1 MNQKGFGLKEF
12 VIIIAVIFICIIII
26 MSLYQSLVNKNH
38 IEQSETQTE
47 SKETEKVTYQ
57 DLENKLEK
65 AAERYQN
72 DTYQG
77 NTQNTEIWTLS
88 YSMLKKEK
96 YIDKIID
103 PNDKNTECTGY
114 VEFVQDGAK
123 ISYTPFLKCDNNYQT
138 QGYDENNLN

>member
-12 VIIIAVIFICIIII
+12 IIIIAVIFICIIII
-26 MSLYQSLVNKNH
+26 MSLYQNLINKNH

-88 YSMLKKEK
+88 YSMLKEEK
-96 YIDKIID
+96 YIEKLID

-138 QGYDENNLN
+138 QGYDENNLD

>member
-26 MSLYQSLVNKNH
+26 MSLYQNLINKNH

-88 YSMLKKEK
+88 YSMLKEEK
-96 YIDKIID
+96 YIEKLID

-138 QGYDENNLN
+138 KGYDENNLD

>member
-12 VIIIAVIFICIIII
+12 VIIIAVIFICMIIIV
-26 MSLYQSLVNKNH
+26 SLYQSLVNKNH

-72 DTYQG
+72 DNYSG
-77 NTQNTEIWTLS
+77 SIENPEVWTLS
-88 YSMLKKEK
+88 YSMLKEEK
-96 YIDKIID
+96 YIDNLTD
-103 PNDKNTECTGY
+103 PKDGEECRGY
-114 VEFVQDGAK
+114 VEFIQDGGR
-123 ISYTPFLKCDNNYQT
+123 ISYTPFLKCGKNYQT
-138 QGYDENNLN
+138 KGYDENNLD

>member
-1 MNQKGFGLKEF
+1 MNQKGFGIKEF

-88 YSMLKKEK
+88 YSMLKEEK
-96 YIDKIID
+96 YIDKLID

-123 ISYTPFLKCDNNYQT
+123 ISYTPFLKCGNNYQT

>member
-96 YIDKIID
+96 YIDKLID

-123 ISYTPFLKCDNNYQT
+123 ILR
-138 QGYDENNLN
+138 

>member
-1 MNQKGFGLKEF
+1 MNQKGFGIKEF

-123 ISYTPFLKCDNNYQT
+123 ISYTPFLNSR
-138 QGYDENNLN
+138 LR